1 MEERH
6 EIVELLRDNSKD
18 SLEEIVTTLDI
29 NPRSYNKSQLAV
41 IIFLFN
47 VGFHIFYFSTHL
59 TSTHFLYPRL

>member
-1 MEERH
+1 MEERP

-41 IIFLFN
+41 IIF
-47 VGFHIFYFSTHL
+47 
-59 TSTHFLYPRL
+59 